1 MFVLDY
7 YPSSHLEIYMSAKQS
22 IWSKADVFLTK
33 TRKIIVNSLT
43 ALVLIIITFSILGG
57 VGSLFDSPKEV
68 DTKDKILWF
77 KPIGVVVDSEVSGS
91 SNFDIE
97 SVILSGGDQ
106 VEQHELQDL
115 LDVLNHAATDKNLAA
130 VYVNVS
136 ELGMYWSSAF
146 KIAEAVKNIRDNNK
160 RVIAYAE
167 NYANTSYLI
176 SSQANEVL
184 INEYGGVSAFGFTR
198 KREYYKD
205 LYKNLKINYNVFTA
219 GDFKSGPEPFTR
231 DSMSENDKLAWN
243 EFANP
248 MWKKMTNMME
258 SSRNLPEGTI
268 QNYGD
273 NAWEMM
279 TDNPESAEVALE
291 LGLVDMVVTREEIRL
306 WMYEQF
312 PNKDE
317 DKYSFPDSVSIY
329 DYLSS
334 IEDTNEAVDS
344 KNKIAVI
351 NVEGAITTG
360 EVAYGVAGSDTI
372 VDNIQSA
379 TQDDSVKAL
388 VLRVNSP
395 GGGVW
400 ASELITNALNEFKET
415 GRPIISSMGDIA
427 ASGGVWVTTS
437 SDEIFAEEDTLTGSI
452 GVYGIVPTLDG
463 IYDWAGIK
471 VDGTSSTQAGEWDER
486 QAMPDYV
493 KNAIQA
499 NIENT
504 YKKFVSKVAENRGMN
519 YDEVLPIAGGRIWAG
534 YKALELGLVDKI
546 GGLDEAVKS
555 AAERAEI
562 EDYVVKNYK
571 KPMDPFDIFINELLD
586 NIKIDINFDPRLK
599 LINSSLEKHLKLLEP
614 ENKNI
619 LLYCFE
625 CEVK

>member
-1 MFVLDY
+1 
-7 YPSSHLEIYMSAKQS
+7 MSDKQS
-22 IWSKADVFLTK
+22 IWSKADSFLTK

-43 ALVLIIITFSILGG
+43 ALVLIFITFAILGG
-57 VGSLFDSPKEV
+57 VGSLFDSPKEI
-68 DTKDKILWF
+68 DAKDKVLWF

-91 SNFDIE
+91 GSFDIE
-97 SVILSGGDQ
+97 TIIASGGDQ

-115 LDVLNHAATDKNLAA
+115 LDVLNHAATDDSLAA
-130 VYVNVS
+130 IYVNVS

-146 KIAEAVKNIRDNNK
+146 KIAEAVKNIRDNDK

-167 NYANTSYLI
+167 NYANASYLI
-176 SSQANEVL
+176 SSQASEVL
-184 INEYGGVSAFGFTR
+184 INEYGAVSAFGLTR
-198 KREYYKD
+198 KREYYKE
-205 LYKNLKINYNVFTA
+205 LFKNLKINYNVFTA
-219 GDFKSGPEPFTR
+219 GDFKSGPEPYTR

-243 EFANP
+243 EFADP
-248 MWKKMTNMME
+248 MWEKMTGMME
-258 SSRNLPEGTI
+258 TARNLPDGTM

-279 TDNPESAEVALE
+279 TDNPEAAEVALE

-312 PNKDE
+312 PNSDE

-329 DYLSS
+329 DYLSLIKS
-334 IEDTNEAVDS
+334 ESETNESD
-344 KNKIAVI
+344 NKIAVI

-360 EVAYGVAGSDTI
+360 EVAFGVAGSDTI
-372 VDNIQSA
+372 VDNIQAA

-415 GRPIISSMGDIA
+415 GRPIVSSMGDIA

-471 VDGTSSTQAGEWDER
+471 VDGTSSTKSAEWDER

-499 NIENT
+499 SIENT
-504 YKKFVSKVAENRGMN
+504 YKKFVSKVAENRGMD
-519 YDEVLPIAGGRIWAG
+519 YEEVLPIAGGRIWAG

-555 AAERAEI
+555 AAKRAEI
-562 EDYVVKNYK
+562 EDYEIKNYK
-571 KPMDPFDIFINELLD
+571 KPMDPFEVFLNELLD
-586 NIKIDINFDPRLK
+586 NINIDINVDPRLK
-599 LINSSLEKHLKLLEP
+599 LINKSLRKHQKLLEP

>member
-1 MFVLDY
+1 
-7 YPSSHLEIYMSAKQS
+7 MSDKQS
-22 IWSKADVFLTK
+22 IWSKADSFLTK

-43 ALVLIIITFSILGG
+43 ALVLIFITFSILGG
-57 VGSLFDSPKEV
+57 VGSLFDSPEEV
-68 DTKDKILWF
+68 DTKDKVLWF
-77 KPIGVVVDSEVSGS
+77 KPIGVVVDSETSGS
-91 SNFDIE
+91 GSFDIE
-97 SVILSGGDQ
+97 TIIASGGDQ

-115 LDVLNHAATDKNLAA
+115 LDVLNHAATDDSLAA

-146 KIAEAVKNIRDNNK
+146 KIAEAVKSIRDNDK

-167 NYANTSYLI
+167 SYANASYLI
-176 SSQANEVL
+176 SSQASEVL
-184 INEYGGVSAFGFTR
+184 INEYGQVSAFGLTR
-198 KREYYKD
+198 KREYYKE

-219 GDFKSGPEPFTR
+219 GDFKSGPEPYTR

-243 EFANP
+243 EFADP
-248 MWKKMTNMME
+248 MWEKMTGMME
-258 SSRNLPEGTI
+258 TARNLPNGTM

-273 NAWEMM
+273 NAWKMM
-279 TDNPESAEVALE
+279 TDNPEAAEVALE

-312 PNKDE
+312 PNSDE
-317 DKYSFPDSVSIY
+317 DKYSFPDNVSIY
-329 DYLSS
+329 DYLSLIKNETET
-334 IEDTNEAVDS
+334 IESD
-344 KNKIAVI
+344 NKIAVI

-360 EVAYGVAGSDTI
+360 NVAFGVAGSDTI
-372 VDNIQSA
+372 VDNIQAA

-415 GRPIISSMGDIA
+415 GRPIVSSMGDIA

-471 VDGTSSTQAGEWDER
+471 VDGTSSTKSAEWDER

-493 KNAIQA
+493 KDAIQA
-499 NIENT
+499 SIENT
-504 YKKFVSKVAENRGMN
+504 YKKFVSKVAENRGMD
-519 YDEVLPIAGGRIWAG
+519 YEEVLPIAGGRIWAG

-555 AAERAEI
+555 AAKRAEI
-562 EDYVVKNYK
+562 EDYEIKSYK
-571 KPMDPFDIFINELLD
+571 RPIDPFEVFLNKLLD
-586 NIKIDINFDPRLK
+586 NINIDLSVDPRLK
-599 LINSSLEKHLKLLEP
+599 LINKSLKKHQKLLEP

>member
-1 MFVLDY
+1 MG
-7 YPSSHLEIYMSAKQS
+7 ISA
-22 IWSKADVFLTK
+22 
-33 TRKIIVNSLT
+33 RKIIVNSVT
-43 ALVLIIITFSILGG
+43 ALILIVITFSILGG
-57 VGSLFDSPKEV
+57 VGSMFTSTDEI
-68 DTKDKILWF
+68 DTEDKVLWF
-77 KPIGVVVDSEVSGS
+77 KPIGVVVDSEVPGSGS
-91 SNFDIE
+91 FDIE
-97 SVILSGGDQ
+97 SIIASGGDQ
-106 VEQHELQDL
+106 IEQHELQDL
-115 LDVLNHAATDKNLAA
+115 LDVLNHAATDESLAA

-146 KIAEAVKNIRDNNK
+146 KIAEAVKNIRDNEK

-167 NYANTSYLI
+167 NYSNNSYLI

-184 INEYGGVSAFGFTR
+184 ISEYGQVSAFGFSR

-219 GDFKSGPEPFTR
+219 GDFKSGPEPYTR

-248 MWKKMTNMME
+248 MWEKMTGMME
-258 SSRNLPEGTI
+258 TARNLTEGTL

-273 NAWEMM
+273 NAWLMF
-279 TDNPESAEVALE
+279 TDNPEGAEVALE
-291 LGLVDMVVTREEIRL
+291 LGLVDMIVTTEEIRS

-312 PNKDE
+312 PNEDE
-317 DKYSFPDSVSIY
+317 DKYAYPDRVSIY
-329 DYLSS
+329 DYLSTIDDKNDGVKS
-334 IEDTNEAVDS
+334 N
-344 KNKIAVI
+344 NKIAVI

-360 EVAYGVAGSDTI
+360 EVAFGVAGSDTI
-372 VDNIQSA
+372 VDNIQAA

-395 GGGVW
+395 GGGVL
-400 ASELITNALNEFKET
+400 ASEYITNALNEFKET
-415 GRPIISSMGDIA
+415 GRPIVSSMGDIA

-437 SDEIFAEEDTLTGSI
+437 SDEIFAEKDTLTGSI

-471 VDGTSSTQAGEWDER
+471 VDGTSSTKAGEWDER
-486 QAMPDYV
+486 QAMPGYV

-499 NIENT
+499 SIENT
-504 YKKFVSKVAENRGMN
+504 YEKFVSKVAENRNMDYN
-519 YDEVLPIAGGRIWAG
+519 EVLPIAGGRIWAG

-555 AAERAEI
+555 AAERAEV
-562 EDYVVKNYK
+562 EDYEIKSYK
-571 KPMDPFDIFINELLD
+571 KPMDPFDVFINELLE
-586 NIKIDINFDPRLK
+586 NINIEINLDPRLK
-599 LINSSLEKHLKLLEP
+599 FINSKLEKHLKLIDP
-614 ENKNI
+614 EKNNV

>member
-1 MFVLDY
+1 
-7 YPSSHLEIYMSAKQS
+7 MSDKKS
-22 IWSKADVFLTK
+22 IWSTADHFLTK
-33 TRKIIVNSLT
+33 TRKIIVNSVT
-43 ALVLIIITFSILGG
+43 ALILIVITFSILGG
-57 VGSLFDSPKEV
+57 VGSMFTSS
-68 DTKDKILWF
+68 DKIDTQDKVLWF
-77 KPIGVVVDSEVSGS
+77 KPIGVVVDSEVPGSGS
-91 SNFDIE
+91 FDIE
-97 SVILSGGDQ
+97 SIIASGGDQ
-106 VEQHELQDL
+106 IEQHELQDL
-115 LDVLNHAATDKNLAA
+115 LDVLNHAATDESLAA

-146 KIAEAVKNIRDNNK
+146 KIAEAVKNIRDNEK

-167 NYANTSYLI
+167 NYSNNSYLI

-184 INEYGGVSAFGFTR
+184 ISEYGQVSAFGFSR

-219 GDFKSGPEPFTR
+219 GDFKSGPEPYTR

-248 MWKKMTNMME
+248 MWEKMTGMME
-258 SSRNLPEGTI
+258 TARNLTEGTL

-273 NAWEMM
+273 NAWLMF
-279 TDNPESAEVALE
+279 TDNPEGAEVALE
-291 LGLVDMVVTREEIRL
+291 LGLVDMIVTTEEIRS

-312 PNKDE
+312 PNEDE
-317 DKYSFPDSVSIY
+317 DKYAYPDSVSIY
-329 DYLSS
+329 DYLSTIDDKNDGVKS
-334 IEDTNEAVDS
+334 N
-344 KNKIAVI
+344 NKIAVI

-360 EVAYGVAGSDTI
+360 EVAFGVAGSDTI
-372 VDNIQSA
+372 VDNIQAA

-395 GGGVW
+395 GGGVL
-400 ASELITNALNEFKET
+400 ASEYITNALNEFKET
-415 GRPIISSMGDIA
+415 GRPIVSSMGDIA

-437 SDEIFAEEDTLTGSI
+437 SDEIFAEKDTLTGSI

-471 VDGTSSTQAGEWDER
+471 VDGTSSTKAGEWDER
-486 QAMPDYV
+486 QAMPGYV

-499 NIENT
+499 SIENT
-504 YKKFVSKVAENRGMN
+504 YEKFVSKVAENRNMDYN
-519 YDEVLPIAGGRIWAG
+519 EVLPIAGGRIWAG

-555 AAERAEI
+555 AAERAEV
-562 EDYVVKNYK
+562 EDYEIKSYK
-571 KPMDPFDIFINELLD
+571 KPMDPFDVFINELLE
-586 NIKIDINFDPRLK
+586 NINIEINLDPRLK
-599 LINSSLEKHLKLLEP
+599 FINSKLEKHLKLIDP
-614 ENKNI
+614 EKNNV

>member
-1 MFVLDY
+1 
-7 YPSSHLEIYMSAKQS
+7 MSDKQS
-22 IWSKADVFLTK
+22 IWSKADSFLTK

-43 ALVLIIITFSILGG
+43 ALVLIFITFAILGG
-57 VGSLFDSPKEV
+57 VGSLFDSPEEI
-68 DTKDKILWF
+68 DAKDKVLWF

-91 SNFDIE
+91 GSFDIE
-97 SVILSGGDQ
+97 TIIASGGDQ

-115 LDVLNHAATDKNLAA
+115 LDVLNHAATDDSLAA
-130 VYVNVS
+130 IYVNVS

-146 KIAEAVKNIRDNNK
+146 KIAEAVKNIRDNDK

-167 NYANTSYLI
+167 NYANASYLI
-176 SSQANEVL
+176 SSQASEVL
-184 INEYGGVSAFGFTR
+184 INEYGQVSAFGLTR
-198 KREYYKD
+198 KREYYKE

-219 GDFKSGPEPFTR
+219 GDFKSGPEPYTR

-243 EFANP
+243 EFADP
-248 MWKKMTNMME
+248 MWEKMTGMME
-258 SSRNLPEGTI
+258 AARNLPDGTM

-279 TDNPESAEVALE
+279 TDNPEAAEVALE
-291 LGLVDMVVTREEIRL
+291 LGLVDMVVTREEIRS

-312 PNKDE
+312 PNSDE

-329 DYLSS
+329 DYLSLIKNES
-334 IEDTNEAVDS
+334 ETNESD
-344 KNKIAVI
+344 NKIAVI

-360 EVAYGVAGSDTI
+360 EVAFGVAGSDTI
-372 VDNIQSA
+372 VDNIQAA

-415 GRPIISSMGDIA
+415 GRPIVSSMGDIA

-471 VDGTSSTQAGEWDER
+471 VDGTSSTKSAEWDER

-499 NIENT
+499 SIENT
-504 YKKFVSKVAENRGMN
+504 YKKFVSKVAENRGMD
-519 YDEVLPIAGGRIWAG
+519 YEEVLPIAGGRIWAG

-555 AAERAEI
+555 AAKRAEI
-562 EDYVVKNYK
+562 EDYEIKNYK
-571 KPMDPFDIFINELLD
+571 KPMDPFEVFLNELLD
-586 NIKIDINFDPRLK
+586 NINIDINVDPRLK
-599 LINSSLEKHLKLLEP
+599 LINNSLQKHQKLLEP